1 MANEHMKKCSLSL
14 FIREMPI
21 KTTMRYHLM
30 LVRMAT
36 IKDRQTINAGKGVEK
51 REPSYTI
58 GGNANWHSHYGEQCG
73 DALKKTGNRT
83 EDDIF
88 NV

>member
-1 MANEHMKKCSLSL
+1 M
-14 FIREMPI
+14 
-21 KTTMRYHLM
+21 
-30 LVRMAT
+30 
-36 IKDRQTINAGKGVEK
+36 EK
-51 REPSYTI
+51 REPFYTV

-88 NV
+88 NVWPVEYFHQTF